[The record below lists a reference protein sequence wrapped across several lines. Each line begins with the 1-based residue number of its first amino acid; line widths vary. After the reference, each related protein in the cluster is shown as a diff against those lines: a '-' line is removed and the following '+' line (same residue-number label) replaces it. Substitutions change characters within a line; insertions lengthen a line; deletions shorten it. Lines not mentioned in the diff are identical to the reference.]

1 MTSRRV
7 ERVASVI
14 RRVLAE
20 AIQARLHDPR
30 IPTITSITRVEVSA
44 DFSVARVY
52 VSVLDTPARQKL
64 CVQALQSSAGFL
76 RRLLGR
82 EVRLRTLPVLDFRLD
97 DSLKRG
103 FETCQILDRLAAAR
117 GPSGDAGDGTEA
129 DRDPTSGDQ
138 AGAVGPPDEAVAD
151 ERRQEDA

>member
-7 ERVASVI
+7 ERVSSLI

-20 AIQARLHDPR
+20 AIQTRLHDPR

-52 VSVLDTPARQKL
+52 VSVLDTLPRQKL

-82 EVRLRTLPVLDFRLD
+82 QLRLRTLPVLDFRLD

-117 GPSGDAGDGTEA
+117 GASSDARDGTEA
-129 DRDPTSGDQ
+129 DRDPQSADQ
-138 AGAVGPPDEAVAD
+138 TGAAGAPDETVA
-151 ERRQEDA
+151 EEHRQEDV